1 MVLGEEKNTG
11 EPGFSPW
18 VPPVQLCFPVR
29 LQDLETTMWESL
41 GPVHP
46 CEVQPFLPGPQLGP
60 GSAHQDNPGA
70 HCSAAVPEEVP
81 HDPVPALLRASEAL
95 GRVREGEGNPQ
106 HVPSG

>member
-11 EPGFSPW
+11 EPRFSPW

-46 CEVQPFLPGPQLGP
+46 CEVQPFLPRAATGTRLSSP
-60 GSAHQDNPGA
+60 GQPRGS
-70 HCSAAVPEEVP
+70 
-81 HDPVPALLRASEAL
+81 LLCCC
-95 GRVREGEGNPQ
+95 P
-106 HVPSG
+106 